1 MKKVVNQNKLIK
13 ELKELAKKTL
23 DSNERFHD
31 YGHAISV
38 FNNAKKIIDGEKA
51 HKRVNVLVVLTA
63 CLFHDISSEEKNDS
77 LESAKLIP
85 ELLASVKDFPEDLVK
100 DVQRLVVSIE
110 KGMMSENNLDEI
122 IINEADSLEALSKLS
137 ICRAFMIYGKR
148 SLKVK
153 FAIEDFRNYINKKYK
168 ELNGENHTKT
178 AQKICN
184 KKIMLIE
191 KFLDDCLTVY
201 KD

>member
-1 MKKVVNQNKLIK
+1 MPNQNKLIK

-38 FNNAKKIIDGEKA
+38 YNNAKKIITGEKVQ
-51 HKRVNVLVVLTA
+51 KRVNVLAILTA
-63 CLFHDISSEEKNDS
+63 CLFHDVSNAEKNDS

-85 ELLASVKDFPEDLVK
+85 ELLASVKDFPEDSVK

-110 KGMMSENNLDEI
+110 KGMMNENAIDEV

-137 ICRAFMIYGKR
+137 VCRAFMIYGR
-148 SLKVK
+148 RDWKVK
-153 FAIEDFRNYINKKYK
+153 TSIEDFKNYIDKKIR
-168 ELNGENHTKT
+168 EINSGGHTKT
-178 AQKICN
+178 ARKTA
-184 KKIMLIE
+184 KKQTPFIK
-191 KFLDDCLTVY
+191 KFLDDCLKVY